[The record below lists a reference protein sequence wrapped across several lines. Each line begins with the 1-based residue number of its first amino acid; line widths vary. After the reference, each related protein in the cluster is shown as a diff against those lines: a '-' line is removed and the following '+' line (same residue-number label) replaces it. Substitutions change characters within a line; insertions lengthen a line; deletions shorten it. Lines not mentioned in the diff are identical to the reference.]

1 MADEETF
8 RSFRTDD
15 PYRPSAAPSRP
26 RERTSVNDPLV
37 ELARLIGQS
46 DPFVEFGRQAR
57 SGQPSYPQRESRDHE
72 MPDPMRHYLRGPG
85 RDEYRSEDYA
95 RGAFEAR
102 TDAGSSDLHRHDDLR
117 VAPEYQDQDADDYLD
132 RRDDERV
139 RREGQPGGDE
149 ADTFDPSDVPL
160 EPHEDEMYDDAPRK
174 RRHGLA
180 TALALIGCAV
190 LGTAAAYGYR
200 SYYSHPGSTEAPPV
214 ISADNS
220 VPTKIVRPAASDQ
233 QSSKA
238 AQDRMANAG
247 KEQVVSKQE
256 EPVTLKELGTQAAPR
271 VVLPA
276 PVTPLQA
283 PPPAAAGSTT
293 PSTPPSASAGGS
305 TEPRKIRTVTIRPD
319 GGDTAGRPVAPP
331 AGRPTT
337 PPAPRAAPG
346 RSGGPISLD
355 PQSPSEPGP
364 PPRRTAAAP
373 AERAPAETATNSTGG
388 FLVQLASQRSESEAL
403 SAFRSLQAKFPNEL
417 GGRHPVVRRA
427 DLGSRGT
434 YYRTNVGP
442 FASAQEANRFCA
454 SYKAAGGQCVVPS
467 N

>member
-1 MADEETF
+1 MADEETS

-15 PYRPSAAPSRP
+15 PYRPSAAPSRS
-26 RERTSVNDPLV
+26 REQTSVSDPLV

-57 SGQPSYPQRESRDHE
+57 SDPPSYPQRASHEHGTLDPTRD
-72 MPDPMRHYLRGPG
+72 YLRGPG
-85 RDEYRSEDYA
+85 RDEYLSGDYA
-95 RGAFEAR
+95 
-102 TDAGSSDLHRHDDLR
+102 RHDDLR
-117 VAPEYQDQDADDYLD
+117 MAPEYQDADAYRD
-132 RRDDERV
+132 RRDDDEGV
-139 RREGQPGGDE
+139 RHEGQPDGDE
-149 ADTFDPSDVPL
+149 ADIFEPSDVPL

-200 SYYSHPGSTEAPPV
+200 SYYSHPGSTQAPPV

-238 AQDRMANAG
+238 AQDRVANAG
-247 KEQVVSKQE
+247 KEQVISKQE
-256 EPVTLKELGTQAAPR
+256 EPVTLKEVGTPAAPR
-271 VVLPA
+271 AVLPV
-276 PVTPLQA
+276 PVAPLQ
-283 PPPAAAGSTT
+283 PPPPVAAGSST
-293 PSTPPSASAGGS
+293 PSTPPASAGGS
-305 TEPRKIRTVTIRPD
+305 TEPRKVRTVTIRPD
-319 GGDTAGRPVAPP
+319 GGDLAGRPVAPP

-355 PQSPSEPGP
+355 PQPPGEPA
-364 PPRRTAAAP
+364 PPRRAAVAP
-373 AERAPAETATNSTGG
+373 AERAPAEAATNSTGG
-388 FLVQLASQRSESEAL
+388 FVVQLASQRSESEAL

-417 GGRHPVVRRA
+417 GGRHPIVRRA
-427 DLGSRGT
+427 DLGSRGI

>member
-1 MADEETF
+1 MSMADEETF
-8 RSFRTDD
+8 RSYRTDD

-26 RERTSVNDPLV
+26 REQTSVSDPLV

-57 SGQPSYPQRESRDHE
+57 SEPPSYPQRESHDYGTLDPTRD
-72 MPDPMRHYLRGPG
+72 YLRGPG

-95 RGAFEAR
+95 RHAFETR
-102 TDAGSSDLHRHDDLR
+102 TDGGSSDLHRYDDLR
-117 VAPEYQDQDADDYLD
+117 IAPEYQDADAYRD
-132 RRDDERV
+132 RRDDDERV
-139 RREGQPGGDE
+139 RHEVQPGGDE
-149 ADTFDPSDVPL
+149 ADTFEPSDVPL

-200 SYYSHPGSTEAPPV
+200 SYYSHPGSTQEPPV

-238 AQDRMANAG
+238 AQDRVANAG

-256 EPVTLKELGTQAAPR
+256 EPVTLKEVGTQAAPR

-276 PVTPLQA
+276 PVAPLQA
-283 PPPAAAGSTT
+283 PPPAAAGSTAT
-293 PSTPPSASAGGS
+293 STPPAGAGGS
-305 TEPRKIRTVTIRPD
+305 TEPRKVRTVTIRPD
-319 GGDTAGRPVAPP
+319 GGDTAGRPAAPP
-331 AGRPTT
+331 AGRPTA

-346 RSGGPISLD
+346 RNG
-355 PQSPSEPGP
+355 EPDLARSAIAVERAGA
-364 PPRRTAAAP
+364 TAA
-373 AERAPAETATNSTGG
+373 
-388 FLVQLASQRSESEAL
+388 
-403 SAFRSLQAKFPNEL
+403 
-417 GGRHPVVRRA
+417 
-427 DLGSRGT
+427 
-434 YYRTNVGP
+434 
-442 FASAQEANRFCA
+442 
-454 SYKAAGGQCVVPS
+454 
-467 N
+467 